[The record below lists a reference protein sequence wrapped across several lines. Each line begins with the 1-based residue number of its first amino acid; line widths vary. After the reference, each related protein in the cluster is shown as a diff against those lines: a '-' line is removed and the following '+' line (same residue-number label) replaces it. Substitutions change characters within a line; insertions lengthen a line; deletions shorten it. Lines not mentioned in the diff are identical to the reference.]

1 MGECKLQTTI
11 QHRRT
16 EIENLLMKLETIR
29 NEVKDLRQADE
40 DFVGDSVT
48 EAETKLLLEDI
59 EKMLSGYEEEC
70 RALKRY

>member
-29 NEVKDLRQADE
+29 NEVKDLR
-40 DFVGDSVT
+40 
-48 EAETKLLLEDI
+48 
-59 EKMLSGYEEEC
+59 
-70 RALKRY
+70 